1 MYPYVIL
8 CWNMTLGTE
17 FKQFLNIPEALTVA
31 CASHCLAHV
40 ATSAVLTSVVQQ
52 LGLENGSGQ
61 AARSTKGVRFDK
73 WISFKGI
80 KHFRAFKLILNW
92 LNALKIK
99 SIHITSFA
107 LFYRSTCSRGMG
119 ILFTRCFPRIA
130 SSLWGASIETPAIL
144 HKTCGVLPHL
154 QLFQY
159 ARNVNECE
167 SWYTTVVQYTHYK
180 ESMKMGS
187 NSSPSSMHWYVMICW
202 ALYILP

>member
-1 MYPYVIL
+1 
-8 CWNMTLGTE
+8 
-17 FKQFLNIPEALTVA
+17 
-31 CASHCLAHV
+31 
-40 ATSAVLTSVVQQ
+40 
-52 LGLENGSGQ
+52 
-61 AARSTKGVRFDK
+61 
-73 WISFKGI
+73 
-80 KHFRAFKLILNW
+80 
-92 LNALKIK
+92 
-99 SIHITSFA
+99 
-107 LFYRSTCSRGMG
+107 MG

-187 NSSPSSMHWYVMICW
+187 NSSRSSMHWYFMICW
-202 ALYILP
+202 ALYILPEFDHIWPTWISTYLHIQNMRQEIVALRVLRIFAQLVSCATRASLGEMEDDPTDLQLIHAVKKRKCPVELWSNAYQCIADIDIAWYSMI